1 METISSDF
9 LMRPRTRKRRVNSI
23 VSWFVR
29 RRGSPEEER
38 LRDLQRRFRAVGA
51 RHDRAKKR
59 FYRLGTVAMLAA
71 IGGFA
76 LCWGLLSLSPWPPM
90 TTLKH
95 IASFPNCDAARALGL
110 TPSKRGQ
117 PGYWKRHDRDG
128 DGIACERRQPSW

>member
-1 METISSDF
+1 MKTISSGCST
-9 LMRPRTRKRRVNSI
+9 RPGSEKDGVNSI
-23 VSWFVR
+23 ILWFVR

-51 RHDRAKKR
+51 RHDRAIKLRR

-95 IASFPNCDAARALGL
+95 IASFPNCDAARAVGL
-110 TPSKRGQ
+110 APSKKGQ
-117 PGYWKRHDRDG
+117 PGYWNRHDRDG
-128 DGIACERRQPSW
+128 DGIACERWPR